1 MAAILIS
8 AAQLPLQAQSTNSA
22 VTVSVTSSANPAVYA
37 APLTFT
43 VAVAP
48 PVAGDPVPTGV
59 VSATL
64 AGPDSLGSATLDAAG
79 RAVIVVP
86 QGLGAGG
93 NTITFSYSG
102 DARYAQSQRTFT
114 QFLNKAN
121 TNTAAVL
128 HNGRPLH
135 LTAAVHIDEPSAGAG
150 SAPGG
155 TVQFFDGTTL
165 LGTATLAPSSLLTSI
180 ATLDA
185 STVPAALTAEYSGD
199 ANFNRSRSA

>member
-1 MAAILIS
+1 MLWLDSRFTALMAAILIS

-93 NTITFSYSG
+93 NTITFSYPG
-102 DARYAQSQRTFT
+102 DEI
-114 QFLNKAN
+114 
-121 TNTAAVL
+121 
-128 HNGRPLH
+128 GRAH
-135 LTAAVHIDEPSAGAG
+135 V
-150 SAPGG
+150 
-155 TVQFFDGTTL
+155 
-165 LGTATLAPSSLLTSI
+165 
-180 ATLDA
+180 
-185 STVPAALTAEYSGD
+185 
-199 ANFNRSRSA
+199 